1 MNCIQCGF
9 QQLSIKTLSL
19 QQPVARGGPGSCRR
33 DPYYYGGNDRDF
45 IEIKVSLVLLKTE
58 KMLESQFEFPSFE
71 KSCKAGQAKSL
82 CQLPKFCPHQ
92 DSPTTNIFLS
102 CPHLCQHQDST
113 KRIIYDPLLS
123 AFVFIVICSSFMFI

>member
-71 KSCKAGQAKSL
+71 RAARQGRQEAPASCQSSAHIKTAQQQTSSSAALISANIKT
-82 CQLPKFCPHQ
+82 QPKE
-92 DSPTTNIFLS
+92 LS
-102 CPHLCQHQDST
+102 TIH
-113 KRIIYDPLLS
+113 Y
-123 AFVFIVICSSFMFI
+123 